1 MTRREFFLA
10 APLTPMLM
18 GAANTGARLGV
29 DLFSVRSQKWTPIES
44 LDYCARLGAKLVHF
58 SEIRFLGSLDDENL
72 RQVRAHA
79 NKLDIS
85 VEIGMRSCCP
95 TSKMFDPKLGT
106 AEEQLI
112 RMLNAARTIGSPIV
126 RTVLGS
132 TADRDPIERHIEST
146 VRVLKGVRSR
156 AMDLGV
162 KIAIENHAGD
172 MQAREL
178 KVLIESAG
186 KEFVGVCLDSGNP
199 LWTLEDPHLTLE
211 TLSPYVLTA
220 HFRDSAVWRV
230 PEGAAVA
237 WVRMG
242 EGNVEIGEYIA
253 KFRRMCPDR
262 AITHETIVTGPRVFP
277 YLDAKFWEPYRN
289 QPAWE
294 FARFLKIAE
303 QGKPRLPFPALQGV
317 AAQVREREDLEA
329 SFSFTRNILNL

>member
-1 MTRREFFLA
+1 MA
-10 APLTPMLM
+10 APLAPMLI
-18 GAANTGARLGV
+18 GAADTGVRLGV
-29 DLFSVRSQKWTPIES
+29 DLFSLRSQKWTPIES

-79 NKLDIS
+79 EKLDIS
-85 VEIGMRSCCP
+85 IEIGMRSCCP
-95 TSKMFDPKLGT
+95 TSKMFEPKLGT

-112 RMLNAARTIGSPIV
+112 RMLHAARTIGSPLV

-132 TADRDPIERHIEST
+132 AADRDPIERHIEST
-146 VRVLKGVRSR
+146 IRVLKNVRSR

-178 KVLIESAG
+178 KSLIESAG

-242 EGNVEIGEYIA
+242 KGSVAIAEYIA
-253 KFRRMCPDR
+253 KFRRLCPDR

-277 YLDAKFWEPYRN
+277 YLDTKFWEVYRN

-303 QGKPRLPFPALQGV
+303 QGKPRPSLAVLQGA
-317 AAQVREREDLEA
+317 AAQEREREDLEA
-329 SFSFTRNILNL
+329 SFAFTKNIFNL